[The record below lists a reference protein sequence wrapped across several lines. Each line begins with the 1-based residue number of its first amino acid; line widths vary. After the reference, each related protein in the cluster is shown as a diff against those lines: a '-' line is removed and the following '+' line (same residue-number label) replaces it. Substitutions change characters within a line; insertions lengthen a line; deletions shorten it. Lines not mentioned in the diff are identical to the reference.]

1 MEELMNKTENLIKSL
16 ENSKEIKTLKE
27 KNKLLKEQ
35 KDLLKNIKEYQ
46 VNPTEELRERIINNP
61 FYREY
66 KKCENDCNF
75 LILGIN
81 QRLKEVTK
89 KGKSCHENH

>member
-1 MEELMNKTENLIKSL
+1 MNQTDNLIKSL
-16 ENSKEIKTLKE
+16 EESNEIKTLKE
-27 KNKLLKEQ
+27 MNEKMKEEKSLLK
-35 KDLLKNIKEYQ
+35 DIKEYQ
-46 VNPTEELRERIINNP
+46 NNPSEELRERIINHP

-75 LILGIN
+75 LILSIN
-81 QRLKEVTK
+81 QKLKEVTK

>member
-1 MEELMNKTENLIKSL
+1 MNQTDNLIKSL
-16 ENSKEIKTLKE
+16 ENSNEIKTLKE
-27 KNKLLKEQ
+27 KNKLLLKQ
-35 KDLLKNIKEYQ
+35 KDLLKDIEDYKS
-46 VNPTEELRERIINNP
+46 NPSEELREKIIHNP

>member
-1 MEELMNKTENLIKSL
+1 MNKTDNLIKSL
-16 ENSKEIKTLKE
+16 EETKEIKTLKE
-27 KNKLLKEQ
+27 KNKLLQEQ
-35 KDLLKNIKEYQ
+35 KELLKDIHEYQ
-46 VNPTEELRERIINNP
+46 LNPNEELREKIINNK
-61 FYREY
+61 FYRDY

>member
-1 MEELMNKTENLIKSL
+1 MEELMNQTDNLIKSL
-16 ENSKEIKTLKE
+16 EESNEIKTLKE
-27 KNKLLKEQ
+27 MNEKLKKEKNLLK
-35 KDLLKNIKEYQ
+35 DIAEYQ
-46 VNPTEELRERIINNP
+46 NNPKEELRQKIISNS

-75 LILGIN
+75 LILNIN